1 MSYSAEETIDKATA
15 MSLLKNSK
23 YGDIDMALI
32 TRLAEQCTEFDID
45 RERQRIGMHNS
56 DSGLYCILP
65 LCIADNPDY
74 MQEQWC
80 RDNTKLTATQ
90 ASDLIRAFVDSTRA
104 SQLVIHMSKGNYGYG
119 LINMIRFAR
128 ESQRGA
134 KRRAKVKP
142 KTKQRMEII
151 DDEVE
156 RFIRGLGLDEG

>member
-1 MSYSAEETIDKATA
+1 

-45 RERQRIGMHNS
+45 RERQRIGMNS

-90 ASDLIRAFVDSTRA
+90 ASDLIRAFMDSTRA

-119 LINMIRFAR
+119 HINMIRFAR
-128 ESQRGA
+128 ELEKKRNEP
-134 KRRAKVKP
+134 KRRSR
-142 KTKQRMEII
+142 KTA
-151 DDEVE
+151 VE
-156 RFIRGLGLDEG
+156 PDFDFLAELNEG

>member
-1 MSYSAEETIDKATA
+1 MSYSVEETIDKATA

-45 RERQRIGMHNS
+45 RERQRIGMNS

-74 MQEQWC
+74 MQEQWY

-90 ASDLIRAFVDSTRA
+90 ASDLIRAFMDSTRA

-119 LINMIRFAR
+119 HINMIRFAR
-128 ESQRGA
+128 ELEKKRNEP
-134 KRRAKVKP
+134 KRRSR
-142 KTKQRMEII
+142 KTA
-151 DDEVE
+151 VE
-156 RFIRGLGLDEG
+156 PDFDFLAELNEG